1 MWNCPNNSIRGCRLK
16 NFIDNHDLSIAH
28 PDTPTSLWHCQKL
41 FRKNRPNIPSLSTSS
56 GVANSDD
63 QKANILAITLK
74 DNFAE
79 NKRPGNGGHPID
91 KEITKTLE
99 NFFSSP
105 PTLPLTP
112 TDPTEIC
119 EYIRRLKNNKAP
131 GSDQITNKMVKNFN
145 TKTLLILT
153 YLINKILFLRHF
165 PNNWKNAIVFPI
177 KKPDKNAH
185 NPSSYRPISLV
196 SVLSKITEYVILN
209 RLKSFTNDNN
219 FINPNQY
226 GFTRNLS
233 TYHPLLGLT
242 EKITA
247 GFQRGRSTGTV
258 FLDIQKAFDRVWK
271 ENKIFT
277 DSFRRETEINLLI
290 GADVLG
296 KLLTGNSVELESG
309 LTAVET
315 KPGISCPTEIE
326 KQKTELS
333 LNDFNNRMKILP
345 DGRYEVELPWKYDSL
360 KLPSNKEL
368 VWKRHEGMINR
379 FGCGK
384 FFIDYQKVFQ
394 DWEKLNIIER
404 VPDLELNKECHY
416 LAHRPVIKLDSQT
429 TKIRPVFDASAS
441 EKGKPSLNECLLK
454 GTNLIELIPDI
465 LDRFRMYPI
474 GISADIEKAFLMLS
488 VAPKDR
494 DFLRFFSPC
503 SEGRIVYR
511 HCRVVFGVSSSPFL
525 LNASIM
531 HLLENCQPQHEEVAQ
546 KLKCSFY
553 VDNCVSGVFNTD
565 EQGRFIEHAKL
576 IMLNGCFNL
585 RGFENNVAG
594 KNVDRSSGDTSV
606 LGVIWNLE
614 TDTLKCCTDMDTLT
628 CETKITKRL
637 ILAIVQ
643 KIFDPIGLLTPA
655 TLLPKLLIQ
664 HLGKM
669 KIAWD
674 SELSPNDVNVFLKWL
689 RDLYVLKDVTLSRCM
704 IINSTS
710 ELHVFVDASK
720 EAYAA
725 CVFVRSMFKSDVKV
739 TLVRAKVR
747 VAPLKPLS
755 IPRLELMACCIG
767 SRLANS
773 IVNAL
778 NLPNLRITF
787 WSDSTTALWWI
798 KEKGSWS
805 VFVENRVKEIRQLT
819 RGHLWKHVPGNLNI
833 ADLLSRGCSRQ
844 MLISRWWEGPLWVRE
859 SPEYWP
865 LGETPGD
872 SEEVELERKKLKVV
886 NIDLSRDAP
895 PWHLYAISDYSKMI
909 RVFSWVLR
917 FVNNCTLLNGKCKD
931 FELSQLEIENSEKKL
946 IRLVQSYYLP
956 DAKSSNYIETYIDD
970 EGILRV
976 KTKILNRDDERS
988 FLYPIL
994 LPEKF
999 KSMSSEPTPL
1009 PPDRVTDC
1017 APFEIVGIDLAGAFI
1032 FERWKKSVDKTLF
1045 TCAVYRAIHL
1055 ELVNSLTSDAFL
1067 LALRCFIARR
1077 GRPRTIYCD
1086 NGTNF
1091 RGAFNDLS
1099 KLNWSKIVEETRT
1112 PKILWKFIPPT
1123 AARWGGWW
1131 ERLVRTVKE
1140 LLKRTLGRS
1149 VLKYDELYT
1158 VLCDCESIINCRP
1171 LTYMSENP
1179 EEFIPLT
1186 PSMFLISN
1194 KNSNIE
1200 DIRIK
1205 FEQP

>member
-1 MWNCPNNSIRGCRLK
+1 
-16 NFIDNHDLSIAH
+16 
-28 PDTPTSLWHCQKL
+28 
-41 FRKNRPNIPSLSTSS
+41 
-56 GVANSDD
+56 
-63 QKANILAITLK
+63 
-74 DNFAE
+74 
-79 NKRPGNGGHPID
+79 
-91 KEITKTLE
+91 
-99 NFFSSP
+99 
-105 PTLPLTP
+105 
-112 TDPTEIC
+112 
-119 EYIRRLKNNKAP
+119 
-131 GSDQITNKMVKNFN
+131 
-145 TKTLLILT
+145 
-153 YLINKILFLRHF
+153 
-165 PNNWKNAIVFPI
+165 
-177 KKPDKNAH
+177 
-185 NPSSYRPISLV
+185 
-196 SVLSKITEYVILN
+196 
-209 RLKSFTNDNN
+209 
-219 FINPNQY
+219 
-226 GFTRNLS
+226 
-233 TYHPLLGLT
+233 
-242 EKITA
+242 
-247 GFQRGRSTGTV
+247 
-258 FLDIQKAFDRVWK
+258 
-271 ENKIFT
+271 
-277 DSFRRETEINLLI
+277 
-290 GADVLG
+290 
-296 KLLTGNSVELESG
+296 
-309 LTAVET
+309 
-315 KPGISCPTEIE
+315 
-326 KQKTELS
+326 
-333 LNDFNNRMKILP
+333 
-345 DGRYEVELPWKYDSL
+345 
-360 KLPSNKEL
+360 
-368 VWKRHEGMINR
+368 
-379 FGCGK
+379 
-384 FFIDYQKVFQ
+384 
-394 DWEKLNIIER
+394 
-404 VPDLELNKECHY
+404 
-416 LAHRPVIKLDSQT
+416 
-429 TKIRPVFDASAS
+429 
-441 EKGKPSLNECLLK
+441 
-454 GTNLIELIPDI
+454 
-465 LDRFRMYPI
+465 
-474 GISADIEKAFLMLS
+474 
-488 VAPKDR
+488 
-494 DFLRFFSPC
+494 
-503 SEGRIVYR
+503 
-511 HCRVVFGVSSSPFL
+511 
-525 LNASIM
+525 M

-546 KLKCSFY
+546 KLKSSFY

-585 RGFENNVAG
+585 RGFESNVAG

-637 ILAIVQ
+637 ILEIVQ

-664 HLGKM
+664 HLWKM

-674 SELSPNDVNVFLKWL
+674 SELSPKDVNVFLKWF

-739 TLVRAKVR
+739 TLVRAKAR

-767 SRLANS
+767 SKLANS

-819 RGHLWKHVPGNLNI
+819 RGHLWKHVLGNLNI
-833 ADLLSRGCSRQ
+833 ADLLSRGCSPRQ
-844 MLISRWWEGPLWVRE
+844 MLFSRWWEGPLWLRE

-872 SEEVELERKKLKVV
+872 SDEVELERKKLKVV

-895 PWHLYAISDYSKMI
+895 PWHLYAISDYNKMI
-909 RVFSWVLR
+909 RVFSWILR

-931 FELSQLEIENSEKKL
+931 SELSQSEIENSEKKL

-970 EGILRV
+970 EV
-976 KTKILNRDDERS
+976 K
-988 FLYPIL
+988 FL
-994 LPEKF
+994 
-999 KSMSSEPTPL
+999 SSEPTPL

-1017 APFEIVGIDLAGAFI
+1017 APFEIVGIDLAGPLFLKDGRKVWI
-1032 FERWKKSVDKTLF
+1032 TLF

-1067 LALRCFIARR
+1067 LALRCFIARL

-1091 RGAFNDLS
+1091 RGAFNYLS

-1123 AARWGGWW
+1123 AAWW
-1131 ERLVRTVKE
+1131 ERLVRA
-1140 LLKRTLGRS
+1140 L
-1149 VLKYDELYT
+1149 
-1158 VLCDCESIINCRP
+1158 P
-1171 LTYMSENP
+1171 LTYVSENP
-1179 EEFIPLT
+1179 EELIPLT

-1200 DIRIK
+1200 DIEELNSNSLNKRIK
-1205 FEQP
+1205 YRRRDGKIRTVRLKTQHGKMLRPIQRIYPLEIRSNENLQRGLEESIPTGSETLSPDETSSLILTKVTQHLVDAPATEFLEHRASTYDSPATIATRLPWPRIAVETFSVTSTNRA

>member
-1 MWNCPNNSIRGCRLK
+1 MNLNALKAQRKGLRTAFSNCLQKIESELAQELCNFETLSVLKIQFNDKFARMDSCQNAISETLLLSDDGEHLFAADLEDAEIYREKFWELTTKIELKSQQYTKIEELRQRIKCSICYNRWSQGSKAERLVLSFPATAANYPKAIDQLKKIFGREDLLVQIYVRDLLTLVMKNAATGRAKASLYDELESKLRSLESLGKTQDKYGDFLTPLVESYLPEVVLVAWERSRNHQTESEGSRSLEQLMNFLRQEVKGEEMVLLARTGLTPHHNPRKK
-16 NFIDNHDLSIAH
+16 NFHATQVNKVETTTAAALVNMDN
-28 PDTPTSLWHCQKL
+28 P
-41 FRKNRPNIPSLSTSS
+41 
-56 GVANSDD
+56 
-63 QKANILAITLK
+63 
-74 DNFAE
+74 
-79 NKRPGNGGHPID
+79 
-91 KEITKTLE
+91 
-99 NFFSSP
+99 
-105 PTLPLTP
+105 
-112 TDPTEIC
+112 
-119 EYIRRLKNNKAP
+119 
-131 GSDQITNKMVKNFN
+131 
-145 TKTLLILT
+145 
-153 YLINKILFLRHF
+153 
-165 PNNWKNAIVFPI
+165 
-177 KKPDKNAH
+177 
-185 NPSSYRPISLV
+185 
-196 SVLSKITEYVILN
+196 
-209 RLKSFTNDNN
+209 
-219 FINPNQY
+219 
-226 GFTRNLS
+226 
-233 TYHPLLGLT
+233 
-242 EKITA
+242 
-247 GFQRGRSTGTV
+247 
-258 FLDIQKAFDRVWK
+258 
-271 ENKIFT
+271 
-277 DSFRRETEINLLI
+277 
-290 GADVLG
+290 
-296 KLLTGNSVELESG
+296 GNSVELESG

-315 KPGISCPTEIE
+315 KLGWTVFGKDSCVKENIVTTLSMHSMNIPVNKLWELEVLGISSPTEIE

-333 LNDFNNRMKILP
+333 LNDFNNRIKILP

-360 KLPSNKEL
+360 KLPN
-368 VWKRHEGMINR
+368 
-379 FGCGK
+379 
-384 FFIDYQKVFQ
+384 
-394 DWEKLNIIER
+394 
-404 VPDLELNKECHY
+404 LELNKESHY

-474 GISADIEKAFLMLS
+474 GISADIEKAFLML
-488 VAPKDR
+488 
-494 DFLRFFSPC
+494 
-503 SEGRIVYR
+503 
-511 HCRVVFGVSSSPFL
+511 PFL

-546 KLKCSFY
+546 KLKSSFY
-553 VDNCVSGVFNTD
+553 VNNCVSGVFNTD

-585 RGFENNVAG
+585 HGFESNVAG
-594 KNVDRSSGDTSV
+594 KNVDRNSGDTSV
-606 LGVIWNLE
+606 LAVIWNLE

-637 ILAIVQ
+637 ILAIGQ
-643 KIFDPIGLLTPA
+643 KIFDSIGLLTPA
-655 TLLPKLLIQ
+655 TFLPKLLIQ
-664 HLGKM
+664 HLWKM

-674 SELSPNDVNVFLKWL
+674 SEFFPKDVNVFLK
-689 RDLYVLKDVTLSRCM
+689 RFRYLYVLKDVTLSRCM

-739 TLVRAKVR
+739 TLVRAKAR
-747 VAPLKPLS
+747 VAPLKSLS

-798 KEKGSWS
+798 KEKVSWS
-805 VFVENRVKEIRQLT
+805 VFVENRVQEIRQLT

-833 ADLLSRGCSRQ
+833 ADLSRGCFPQQ
-844 MLISRWWEGPLWVRE
+844 MLISRWWEGPLWLRE

-872 SEEVELERKKLKVV
+872 SEEVELERKRLKVV
-886 NIDLSRDAP
+886 NIDL
-895 PWHLYAISDYSKMI
+895 
-909 RVFSWVLR
+909 
-917 FVNNCTLLNGKCKD
+917 LL
-931 FELSQLEIENSEKKL
+931 
-946 IRLVQSYYLP
+946 
-956 DAKSSNYIETYIDD
+956 
-970 EGILRV
+970 GI
-976 KTKILNRDDERS
+976 
-988 FLYPIL
+988 
-994 LPEKF
+994 F
-999 KSMSSEPTPL
+999 KSLSREPTPL

-1017 APFEIVGIDLAGAFI
+1017 APFEIVGIDLAGPLFYKDGRKVWI
-1032 FERWKKSVDKTLF
+1032 TLF

-1077 GRPRTIYCD
+1077 
-1086 NGTNF
+1086 
-1091 RGAFNDLS
+1091 
-1099 KLNWSKIVEETRT
+1099 VEETRT

-1123 AARWGGWW
+1123 AAWWGGWW

-1171 LTYMSENP
+1171 LTYVSENP
-1179 EEFIPLT
+1179 EELIPLT

-1200 DIRIK
+1200 DIEELNSNSLNKRIK
-1205 FEQP
+1205 YRSKLLKDLRQRFRNEYLSQLIQKHNEKESRDPQIGEVVLVGDDNKKRLFWALAKIIELIPGRDGKIRTVRLKTQHGKMLRPIQRIYP